1 MELRVGHLRQKGRGN
16 DVAQSVQGIDPAQA
30 SDALIARGAGAGCS
44 SRGDTRL
51 WQERQDPQQHRQ
63 PRGGVHQPQGGGSLA
78 QQIRAQGQQTCQK
91 NPQTGSGED
100 QGSEPRTTGRCREGL
115 AQGGN
120 HHQHPGAGHA
130 GAEAQQQVRPET
142 IGPERRQGQQHAQPQ
157 SAEQASAHLW
167 RTPGKHGIHCADEIT
182 EVVGG
187 GNQPGGSQVD
197 LAFAEQVRQLWCQGK
212 TADAHG
218 HHQGNEAGG

>member
-1 MELRVGHLRQKGRGN
+1 M
-16 DVAQSVQGIDPAQA
+16 
-30 SDALIARGAGAGCS
+30 IARRAGAGCRR
-44 SRGDTRL
+44 RGDTRL

-63 PRGGVHQPQGGGSLA
+63 PCGGVHQPQGGGRLA

-91 NPQTGSGED
+91 NPQTRPGED
-100 QGSEPRTTGRCREGL
+100 QGTESRTTGRCREWL

-142 IGPERRQGQQHAQPQ
+142 IGPERRQGQQHAEPQ
-157 SAEQASAHLW
+157 SAEQAPTHL
-167 RTPGKHGIHCADEIT
+167 RGTPGKHGVHRTNEIP

-187 GNQPGGSQVD
+187 GNQPGGGQVD
-197 LAFAEQVRQLWCQGK
+197 LAFAEQVRQLRCQGK

-218 HHQGNEAGG
+218 HHQGNETGG